1 MEYMLNSKDHRLAGH
16 TQDHHTLGNPQ
27 KGHRQA
33 GSRRP
38 DDLHTGRH
46 HIGHSL
52 TDHTRTVRPQPEHA
66 HTVRPQPENAH
77 TVRPEPGRRKRPG
90 AFVSA
95 RIVAFSALALFS
107 GCAGKTAC
115 LETPVPSLACAPE
128 KLFQARKPK
137 ENNLEVTAMAY
148 TARSVGKSGKGVLP
162 RAANGQLLTPD
173 SNAIAVS
180 PDLFEHGLTFDKKI
194 RIDGL
199 EGEFT
204 VMDTM
209 AARHNKT
216 IDIYFGND
224 HAAARQWGSRT
235 LTISWE

>member
-1 MEYMLNSKDHRLAGH
+1 MMNRKDHPRSA
-16 TQDHHTLGNPQ
+16 
-27 KGHRQA
+27 QA
-33 GSRRP
+33 R
-38 DDLHTGRH
+38 
-46 HIGHSL
+46 
-52 TDHTRTVRPQPEHA
+52 
-66 HTVRPQPENAH
+66 N
-77 TVRPEPGRRKRPG
+77 KRPG
-90 AFVSA
+90 AFLSA

-115 LETPVPSLACAPE
+115 LESPAPALACSPA
-128 KLFQARKPK
+128 KLFQLRKSK
-137 ENNLEVTAMAY
+137 EKNLEVTAKAY
-148 TARSVGKSGKGVLP
+148 TAQSVGRSRKTALP
-162 RAANGQLLTPD
+162 RAANGQYLTPD

-180 PDLFEHGLTFDKKI
+180 PDLFEHGLTFDKKV

-224 HAAARQWGSRT
+224 QSAARQWGSRT